1 MSSFNEDENFLYCLN
16 DIANNLNNGKK
27 LINSD
32 LLIEFQS
39 KAESLSENMKDIKK
53 TERVLKIG
61 IVGEVKAGK
70 SSFLN
75 SLIFEGETVLPKA
88 PTPMTAALTKLGYS
102 DTPSANIVFY
112 TDYDWR
118 KIETLASEYD
128 KLINEQLQIELRN
141 YSMAQQGM
149 GYTYPMPT
157 FENVE
162 VAYKDRIPSQYSAC
176 KELTRMVDESGIILD
191 DYLGKTKKN
200 CRKVILLRLYG

>member
-1 MSSFNEDENFLYCLN
+1 MRERDQAMSTNQDEKFLSCLN
-16 DIANNLNNGKK
+16 NIADKLNEGKK

-75 SLIFEGETVLPKA
+75 SLIFDGETVLPKA

-102 DTPSANIVFY
+102 ETPSAKIVFY
-112 TDYDWR
+112 TDYDWD

-128 KLINEQLQIELRN
+128 KLINEQLQTEINHYR
-141 YSMAQQGM
+141 MMQQDM
-149 GYTYPMPT
+149 
-157 FENVE
+157 
-162 VAYKDRIPSQYSAC
+162 D
-176 KELTRMVDESGIILD
+176 
-191 DYLGKTKKN
+191 
-200 CRKVILLRLYG
+200 